1 MKFTITN
8 SDDGQ
13 WYYYISSAN
22 GQVMLVSETMKAKK
36 SCLKAIKSIQTKSAK
51 AKIIFA

>member
-1 MKFTITN
+1 MKFTITK

-36 SCLKAIKSIQTKSAK
+36 SCLKAIKSIQAK
-51 AKIIFA
+51 AATAKIVTA